1 MLRSFGKIIY
11 NNIYIG
17 IGMYNKNILYIY
29 TYYYIHQVSAAQTE
43 WSQCHSEFEL
53 SQDVQA
59 DYTRHIFLNHTE
71 QP

>member
-1 MLRSFGKIIY
+1 
-11 NNIYIG
+11 
-17 IGMYNKNILYIY
+17 MYNKNILYIY

>member
-1 MLRSFGKIIY
+1 MYNIY
-11 NNIYIG
+11 IFIYIG
-17 IGMYNKNILYIY
+17 IYNNNILYIH
-29 TYYYIHQVSAAQTE
+29 IILCRHHVSDGQTE